1 MKKYVNR
8 KIPLVSTP
16 YRNRIEY
23 HRKSVE
29 LELVGNASAPQ
40 AAVRVC
46 ALTMHR
52 VCPAHCAFVSCHCVL
67 FFDYRASF
75 PFSYMHC
82 SSHSINT
89 GFS

>member
-23 HRKSVE
+23 HRESVE
-29 LELVGNASAPQ
+29 LELVGNASAPR

-52 VCPAHCAFVSCHCVL
+52 VRLARRAFVSRHCVL
-67 FFDYRASF
+67 FFDYRALF
-75 PFSYMHC
+75 PFSYMDC

-89 GFS
+89 GLS

>member
-8 KIPLVSTP
+8 KRPLVSTP

-23 HRKSVE
+23 RVE
-29 LELVGNASAPQ
+29 LELVGNASAPR

-52 VCPAHCAFVSCHCVL
+52 VRPTRRAFVSRHCVL

-89 GFS
+89 GLS